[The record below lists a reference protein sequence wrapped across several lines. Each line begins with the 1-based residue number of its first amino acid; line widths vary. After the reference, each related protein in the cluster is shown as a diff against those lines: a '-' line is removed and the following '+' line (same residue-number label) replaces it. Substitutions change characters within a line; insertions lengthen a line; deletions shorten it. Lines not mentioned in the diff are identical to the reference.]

1 MVSKVGNTTTKSDRL
16 LAEIFRHDI
25 GSPLQVMKVSLDPDD
40 PADILG
46 VENLDERR
54 RDELEEIK
62 RFLDAT
68 YQRLNEVGEIRSVE
82 EELEHL
88 ATEFD
93 PSIYEGTI
101 ADYVERVSGLS
112 SLVNDYVK
120 STETE
125 LEEELAMNSVLSPL
139 ETYGE
144 ISYNGHSFEPVY
156 GDQGL
161 CMVANTLGLNAME
174 HGERED
180 GETKAWAEVSEEE
193 EFYEIEVWDNGS
205 GLDDEKDPE
214 KIFEKGNGDNS
225 GLGLYFAREITE
237 LFDGNLEYSP
247 KNAEK
252 EDGFGLRWE
261 LRKPDQ
267 YLTPESS

>member
-1 MVSKVGNTTTKSDRL
+1 MVSKADSTTKSDKL

-25 GSPLQVMKVSLDPDD
+25 GTPLQIMEVSLDPDD
-40 PADILG
+40 PADVLG
-46 VENLDERR
+46 VEDLDGQR

-62 RFLDAT
+62 TFLDAT
-68 YQRLNEVGEIRSVE
+68 YQRLNEVEEIRSVE

-93 PSIYEGTI
+93 STVYEGTI
-101 ADYVERVSGLS
+101 AEYVERISGLS
-112 SLVNDYVK
+112 SIVNDYIN

-125 LEEELAMNSVLSPL
+125 LEEELTIDSVLSPL
-139 ETYGE
+139 EKYGE
-144 ISYNGHSFEPVY
+144 ISYNGLSSEPVY

-174 HGERED
+174 HGDRED
-180 GETKAWAEVSEEE
+180 EETEVWAEVSEEE
-193 EFYEIEVWDNGS
+193 EFYEIEIWDNGS
-205 GLDDEKDPE
+205 GLEDEKDPE

-237 LFDGNLEYSP
+237 LFDGNMEYSP
-247 KNAEK
+247 ENADK